1 MLTVGLYYDVVQG
14 KEKDFEDYF
23 NLVVAEIKKKDG
35 FVSALLYKR
44 VDKPDSYL
52 IYSEWRDRESFEAFI
67 KSREFSGAK
76 SGGSDILAGRPSHKI
91 YNV

>member
-14 KEKDFEDYF
+14 KENDFEEYF
-23 NLVVAEIKKKDG
+23 RLVVAEIRKKDG

-44 VDKPDSYL
+44 VDKPGSYL
-52 IYSEWRDRESFEAFI
+52 IYSEWRDRESFEEFI

-76 SGGSDILAGRPSHKI
+76 EGGADMLMGRPSHKI
-91 YNV
+91 YNI